1 MSIRKA
7 TWYFFKNVNVRVKR
21 VDWNIPNDKSMKI
34 EEEVILNMCKFD
46 YVMIFTRYGKK
57 ITWQGA
63 KWNLFL
69 QNMVVKRLHPTGEI
83 IT

>member
-1 MSIRKA
+1 
-7 TWYFFKNVNVRVKR
+7 
-21 VDWNIPNDKSMKI
+21 MKI